1 MSDLPTW
8 QVGKMSDYVR
18 DVPRH
23 FMMQCKA
30 RSLNTLCRFISV
42 PFISRT
48 ISTSDGVVAAVQT
61 PNALNRI
68 LEIAR
73 DEETLLNMAV

>member
-18 DVPRH
+18 DVPRY
-23 FMMQCKA
+23 FMMQCKT

-42 PFISRT
+42 PFISQT

>member
-1 MSDLPTW
+1 
-8 QVGKMSDYVR
+8 MSDYVR
-18 DVPRH
+18 DVPWS
-23 FMMQCKA
+23 FMMPCTA
-30 RSLNTLCRFISV
+30 RSLNTLHLCRAFLK
-42 PFISRT
+42 PFPLS
-48 ISTSDGVVAAVQT
+48 VVAAVQT